1 MKRFYRSL
9 RHALYGWRLFFKTE
23 QNGQLQAGVALLT
36 IVAGFVIKISTI
48 EWLFILGCI
57 ALVLCLE
64 MTNSAIEKLVDHLH
78 PGRHDKIRWVKDV
91 AAGAVLFASLISAIA
106 GCIIFL
112 PKIYLLFQYGI
123 SP

>member
-1 MKRFYRSL
+1 MKRFFRSL
-9 RHALYGWRLFFKTE
+9 RHALYGWRLFFRTE
-23 QNGQLQAGVALLT
+23 QNGQLQAGIALLAT
-36 IVAGFVIKISTI
+36 AAGFVLKINTT
-48 EWLFILGCI
+48 EWLCILGCI

-64 MTNSAIEKLVDHLH
+64 MMNSAIEKLVDHLH
-78 PGRHDKIRWVKDV
+78 PSRHDKVRWVKDV

-112 PKIYLLFQYGI
+112 PKIYSLFHHGT

>member
-9 RHALYGWRLFFKTE
+9 QHAIYGLKLFFKTE
-23 QNGQLQAGVALLT
+23 QNGQLQAGVALLIIIAG
-36 IVAGFVIKISTI
+36 IVFKISAA
-48 EWLFILGCI
+48 EWLFVLGCI

-91 AAGAVLFASLISAIA
+91 AAGAVLFAAFISFIA

-112 PKIYLLFQYGI
+112 PKIYGWFNNGTL
-123 SP
+123 P